1 MRLNRSTECEP
12 GQRAAHFLRVRHI
25 GQRCNLLLRSS
36 PLLLVR
42 SPGNMNPRSLVLL
55 LFVQTTICSLL
66 AQEPQPRSLAQ
77 PSPKPGQQPAAAAL
91 QPAPEIQ
98 KLSNAFLGTWSVTE
112 KIEPSQTMPNGGTGR
127 GEEVYRLGPGE
138 HSFTEELHLNEPTGE
153 ISGFGVA
160 WWDENAKGYRAVW
173 CDSQNPGG
181 CSLMAHLAKWEG
193 GQFVLGDEFEK
204 DGKKF
209 NFKEVFSQI
218 TPTSFTQTLYQG
230 EAGKELRRLST
241 IYATKLAQPVASP
254 H

>member
-1 MRLNRSTECEP
+1 
-12 GQRAAHFLRVRHI
+12 
-25 GQRCNLLLRSS
+25 
-36 PLLLVR
+36 
-42 SPGNMNPRSLVLL
+42 MNPRFLSLILL
-55 LFVQTTICSLL
+55 AQTTICSLPAQQPQQKPL
-66 AQEPQPRSLAQ
+66 AQA
-77 PSPKPGQQPAAAAL
+77 SPTPGQQRAAAAL
-91 QPAPEIQ
+91 QPASEIQ

-138 HSFTEELHLNEPTGE
+138 RSFTEELHLNEPAGE

-160 WWDENAKGYRAVW
+160 WWDEKAKGYRAVW
-173 CDSQNPGG
+173 CDSENPAG

-193 GQFVLGDEFEK
+193 DQFVLGDEFEK

-209 NFKEVFSQI
+209 IFKEVFSQI

-230 EAGKELRRLST
+230 EAGEELKRLST